1 MNKSELISFL
11 ESIRGKRLLIKNS
24 GYMACQA
31 EIKEFNFDIK
41 YEILT
46 IHDKHTENYVVVDL
60 KRIKE
65 IRKEREEF
73 YLTIYIDDEI
83 ETEVSIK
90 VY

>member
-1 MNKSELISFL
+1 MDKEELISFL
-11 ESIRGKRLLIKNS
+11 KSTIGKRLLIKNS
-24 GYMACQA
+24 GYMACQT
-31 EIKEFNFDIK
+31 EIREFDCDIK
-41 YEILT
+41 YDILT
-46 IHDKHTENYVVVDL
+46 ISDKQTDNYVVVNL

-65 IRKEREEF
+65 IRKEKEEF